1 MFLKFFVPLIIIGGV
16 HCQNEVSQ
24 GVSQLMRDILHNLET
39 DKPSDNFVISPL
51 SLHSTFSQALIGAG
65 GRTQAELEGALGV
78 TRSRSLADQYS
89 NIHTNI
95 ASLNIANILALNTGF
110 QPKQNFIKFLEDSFG
125 TNVKEFDFHDEKD
138 KSVKEINDVVASHT
152 KERITD
158 LITAADVDTNLR
170 MMLINAVYFKAKWKQ
185 EFNPE
190 NSFMSN
196 FQSPKLGNVMTE
208 YMTGEMDVRLDET
221 DKFDILEL
229 PYDDESKSMLIFLPK
244 EEQTTTNHVNSIHN
258 YPTNAIK
265 QIPKTQV
272 SVSIP
277 KFDIDFQMDLV
288 SNMNRLGV
296 WNMFSD
302 AANFSYITDKPMRV
316 SDGIHKAFIEVNEEG
331 TEAAAATAVLIS
343 FKSGALT
350 KRFFASKP
358 FYFMVYD
365 FVLQV
370 PLFTGKLSNPTEA
383 IGTPIKSIN
392 DQEETA
398 SKNSLQTNE
407 IPQSITEDCQPYLEH
422 FGTAVHNNAE
432 CKDKRSKPYQW
443 FVENHTACL
452 ESQKLYRNFIARNC
466 GDSWCEYGRQNY
478 KDWKEKFGKSCLE
491 NSESIEC
498 LMLEFNLKAK
508 TYLSCKF

>member
-1 MFLKFFVPLIIIGGV
+1 MFLNLFVTLILLGGV
-16 HCQNEVSQ
+16 SCQNEVSQ
-24 GVSQLMRDILHNLET
+24 GVKQLMRDILQNLENEN
-39 DKPSDNFVISPL
+39 PSENFVISPL

-65 GRTQAELEGALGV
+65 GRTQAELEGVLGV

-95 ASLNIANILALNTGF
+95 DSLNIANILALNTGF
-110 QPKQNFIKFLEDSFG
+110 QPKQNFINFLEDSFG
-125 TNVKEFDFHDEKD
+125 TRVKEYDFHNQKD
-138 KSVKEINDVVASHT
+138 KSVQEINDVVASTT
-152 KERITD
+152 KDRITD
-158 LITAADVDTNLR
+158 LITAADVDANLR

-208 YMTGEMDVRLDET
+208 YMTSEMDVRLDET
-221 DKFDILEL
+221 EEFDILEL
-229 PYDDESKSMLIFLPK
+229 PYDDISKSMIIFLPK
-244 EEQTTTNHVNSIHN
+244 EDQTTANLVNSIHN
-258 YPTNAIK
+258 YQTNAIK
-265 QIPKTQV
+265 QIPKTEV

-277 KFDIDFQMDLV
+277 KFEIDFQMDLV
-288 SNMNRLGV
+288 SNMNKLGV
-296 WNMFSD
+296 WDMFSD
-302 AANFSYITDKPMRV
+302 NANFSYITDKPLRV
-316 SDGIHKAFIEVNEEG
+316 SDGVHKAFIEVNEEG
-331 TEAAAATAVLIS
+331 TEAAAATALLLS

-383 IGTPIKSIN
+383 IETPIKSIN
-392 DQEETA
+392 DQEKTA

-407 IPQSITEDCQPYLEH
+407 IPQSISGDCQPYLEY

-432 CKDKRSKPYQW
+432 CKDKQSKHYQW
-443 FVENHTACL
+443 FVENRTACL
-452 ESQKLYRNFIARNC
+452 ESQKLYRNFIAKNC
-466 GDSWCEYGRQNY
+466 KESWCEYGRQNY
-478 KDWKEKFGKSCLE
+478 KEWKEKFGRNCWE
-491 NSESIEC
+491 NSGTTEC